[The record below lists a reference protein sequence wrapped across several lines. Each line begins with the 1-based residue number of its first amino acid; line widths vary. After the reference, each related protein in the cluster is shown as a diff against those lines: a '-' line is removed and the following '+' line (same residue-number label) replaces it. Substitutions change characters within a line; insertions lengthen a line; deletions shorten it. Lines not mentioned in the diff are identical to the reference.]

1 MSTSHGTKI
10 VYYKQSVFVNQKIY
24 KTRYFS
30 ELSARTFLFSENA
43 VYWFH
48 PNGQIN
54 GKGYPALREYYI
66 TKNDSGQRLNKFLEK
81 AVPLLSGGMMH
92 KYLRL
97 KRIKVNNKRTEAAYK
112 LVEGDSVQLYLN
124 DEYFDA
130 PKEEEAFRRIKTPR
144 VRVVYEDEH
153 ILLADKAPGMVVH
166 ADEHGDTD
174 TLIAHIQAYLFQSG
188 AWNPD
193 DAASFAPALCNRID
207 RNTGGIV
214 IAAKTAEALRILN
227 DKIKDR
233 EMEKRYLC
241 IVHGR
246 PKPPEGLIE
255 NYLRRDEKRKQVT
268 LHRTRVP
275 GAKTA
280 RTRYRTLTSHGRL
293 SLVECELLTGR
304 THQIRAH
311 MASIGCPLLGDGKYG
326 TNELNRPY
334 GETGQALYA
343 YSLTFRFAQDA
354 GALQYLNGKT
364 FKVKDIPFVKKY
376 FPNFKP

>member
-1 MSTSHGTKI
+1 M
-10 VYYKQSVFVNQKIY
+10 
-24 KTRYFS
+24 
-30 ELSARTFLFSENA
+30 
-43 VYWFH
+43 
-48 PNGQIN
+48 
-54 GKGYPALREYYI
+54 REYYI

-97 KRIKVNNKRTEAAYK
+97 KRIKGNNKRTEAAYK
-112 LVEGDSVQLYLN
+112 LTEGDSVQLYLN

-130 PKEEEAFRRIKTPR
+130 PKEEEAFRRIAKPR

>member
-1 MSTSHGTKI
+1 MRELTIGKNDAG
-10 VYYKQSVFVNQKIY
+10 VRLDRFVSKA
-24 KTRYFS
+24 
-30 ELSARTFLFSENA
+30 LPLL
-43 VYWFH
+43 
-48 PNGQIN
+48 P
-54 GKGYPALREYYI
+54 PALMQKYI
-66 TKNDSGQRLNKFLEK
+66 RI
-81 AVPLLSGGMMH
+81 
-92 KYLRL
+92 
-97 KRIKVNNKRTEAAYK
+97 KRIKVNGARAQRDQRLAQ
-112 LVEGDSVQLYLN
+112 GDVVQLYIN
-124 DEYFDA
+124 DEFFDK
-130 PKEEEAFRRIKTPR
+130 PSEENLFLTLFKPQVDI
-144 VRVVYEDEH
+144 VYEDEN
-153 ILLADKAPGMVVH
+153 LLLVNKRPGLVVH
-166 ADEHGDTD
+166 ADETEKVN
-174 TLIAHIQAYLFQSG
+174 TLINHIQAYLYQKRE
-188 AWNPD
+188 WNPRWEN
-193 DAASFAPALCNRID
+193 AFAPALCNRID

>member
-1 MSTSHGTKI
+1 M
-10 VYYKQSVFVNQKIY
+10 
-24 KTRYFS
+24 
-30 ELSARTFLFSENA
+30 
-43 VYWFH
+43 
-48 PNGQIN
+48 
-54 GKGYPALREYYI
+54 REYYI

-97 KRIKVNNKRTEAAYK
+97 KRIKVNGKRTEAAYR
-112 LVEGDSVQLYLN
+112 LCEGDAVQLYLN
-124 DEYFDA
+124 DSYFEV
-130 PKEEEAFRRIKTPR
+130 PREEEAFRRITQPQ
-144 VRVVYEDEH
+144 VRIVYEDEN

-166 ADEHGDTD
+166 ADEHGDTN

-214 IAAKTAEALRILN
+214 ICAKTAEALRILN
-227 DKIKDR
+227 ERIKER
-233 EMEKRYLC
+233 ELEKRYLC
-241 IVHGR
+241 VVHGK
-246 PKPPEGLIE
+246 PQPPEGLIE

-268 LHRTRVP
+268 LHKTRVP

-280 RTRYRTLTSHGRL
+280 KTHYRTLANNGKL

-334 GETGQALYA
+334 GESGQLLYA
-343 YSLTFRFAQDA
+343 YSLSFHFSQDA
-354 GALQYLNGKT
+354 GVLSYLNGRT
-364 FKVKDIPFVKKY
+364 FRVSHIPFVEKY
-376 FPNFKP
+376 FPAYSIR

>member
-1 MSTSHGTKI
+1 M
-10 VYYKQSVFVNQKIY
+10 
-24 KTRYFS
+24 
-30 ELSARTFLFSENA
+30 
-43 VYWFH
+43 
-48 PNGQIN
+48 
-54 GKGYPALREYYI
+54 REYYI

-81 AVPLLSGGMMH
+81 AVPLLPGGIMH

-97 KRIKVNNKRTEAAYK
+97 KRIKVNGKRTDAAYR
-112 LVEGDSVQLYLN
+112 LAEGDAVQLYLN

-130 PKEEEAFRRIKTPR
+130 PREEEAFRRITQPR
-144 VRVVYEDEH
+144 LRIVYEDDH

-166 ADEHGDTD
+166 ADERGGAD
-174 TLIAHIQAYLFQSG
+174 TLIAHIQAYLYQTG
-188 AWNPD
+188 AWNPA

-227 DKIKDR
+227 DKIKER
-233 EMEKRYLC
+233 ELEKRYLC

-246 PKPPEGLIE
+246 PQPAAGLIE

-268 LHRTRVP
+268 LHRQRVP

-280 RTRYRTLTSHGRL
+280 RTRYRTLASRDKL

-334 GETGQALYA
+334 NETGQALYA
-343 YSLTFRFAQDA
+343 YSLTFRFEEDA
-354 GALQYLNGKT
+354 GVLSYLNGRT
-364 FKVKDIPFVKKY
+364 FTAKEIPFVRKY
-376 FPNFKP
+376 FPSFQL

>member
-1 MSTSHGTKI
+1 MRELTIGKNDAGQR
-10 VYYKQSVFVNQKIY
+10 VDRFVSKA
-24 KTRYFS
+24 
-30 ELSARTFLFSENA
+30 LPLL
-43 VYWFH
+43 
-48 PNGQIN
+48 P
-54 GKGYPALREYYI
+54 PALLQKYI
-66 TKNDSGQRLNKFLEK
+66 
-81 AVPLLSGGMMH
+81 
-92 KYLRL
+92 RL
-97 KRIKVNNKRTEAAYK
+97 KRIKVNGGRAQRDQR
-112 LVEGDSVQLYLN
+112 LQEGDVLQLYIN
-124 DEYFDA
+124 DEFFDK
-130 PKEEEAFRRIKTPR
+130 PREDNLFLTLFRPSLDI
-144 VRVVYEDEH
+144 VYEDENLM
-153 ILLADKAPGMVVH
+153 LLNKRPGLVVH
-166 ADEHGDTD
+166 ADETEKVN
-174 TLIAHIQAYLFQSG
+174 TLINHIQAYLYQKRE
-188 AWNPD
+188 WNPRWEN
-193 DAASFAPALCNRID
+193 AFTPALCNRID

>member
-1 MSTSHGTKI
+1 M
-10 VYYKQSVFVNQKIY
+10 
-24 KTRYFS
+24 
-30 ELSARTFLFSENA
+30 
-43 VYWFH
+43 
-48 PNGQIN
+48 
-54 GKGYPALREYYI
+54 REYYI

-97 KRIKVNNKRTEAAYK
+97 KRIKVNGKRTEAAYR
-112 LVEGDSVQLYLN
+112 LCEGDAVQLYLN

-130 PKEEEAFRRIKTPR
+130 PREEEAFRRITQPQIR
-144 VRVVYEDEH
+144 IVYEDEN

-166 ADEHGDTD
+166 ADEHSDSN

-188 AWNPD
+188 AWNPE

-214 IAAKTAEALRILN
+214 ICAKTAEALRILN
-227 DKIKDR
+227 ERIKER
-233 EMEKRYLC
+233 ELEKRYLC
-241 IVHGR
+241 VVHGK

-268 LHRTRVP
+268 LHKTRVP

-280 RTRYRTLTSHGRL
+280 KTRYRTLASRGKL

-334 GETGQALYA
+334 RENGQLLYA
-343 YSLTFRFAQDA
+343 YSLTFHFEEDA
-354 GALQYLNGKT
+354 DALAYLNGRT
-364 FKVKDIPFVKKY
+364 FYVEHIPFVEKY
-376 FPNFKP
+376 FPEYHIQLK

>member
-1 MSTSHGTKI
+1 M
-10 VYYKQSVFVNQKIY
+10 
-24 KTRYFS
+24 
-30 ELSARTFLFSENA
+30 
-43 VYWFH
+43 
-48 PNGQIN
+48 
-54 GKGYPALREYYI
+54 REYYI

-97 KRIKVNNKRTEAAYK
+97 KRIKVNGKRTEAAYR
-112 LVEGDSVQLYLN
+112 LCEGDAVQLYLN
-124 DEYFDA
+124 DSYFEA
-130 PKEEEAFRRIKTPR
+130 PREEEAFRRITQPQ
-144 VRVVYEDEH
+144 VRIVYEDDN

-166 ADEHGDTD
+166 ADEHGDTN

-188 AWNPD
+188 AWDPA

-214 IAAKTAEALRILN
+214 ICAKTAEALRVLN
-227 DKIKDR
+227 ERIKER
-233 EMEKRYLC
+233 ELEKRYLC
-241 IVHGR
+241 VVHGR
-246 PKPPEGLIE
+246 PAPPEGLIE

-268 LHRTRVP
+268 LHKTRVP

-280 RTRYRTLTSHGRL
+280 KTRYRTLASSGKL

-326 TNELNRPY
+326 RNDLNRPY
-334 GETGQALYA
+334 HESGQLLYA
-343 YSLTFRFAQDA
+343 YSLTFRFEKDA
-354 GALQYLNGKT
+354 GALSYLNGRT
-364 FKVKDIPFVKKY
+364 FRVRKIPFVEQY
-376 FPNFKP
+376 FPSYQIV

>member
-1 MSTSHGTKI
+1 M
-10 VYYKQSVFVNQKIY
+10 
-24 KTRYFS
+24 
-30 ELSARTFLFSENA
+30 
-43 VYWFH
+43 
-48 PNGQIN
+48 
-54 GKGYPALREYYI
+54 REYYI

-81 AVPLLSGGMMH
+81 AVPLLPGGIMH

-97 KRIKVNNKRTEAAYK
+97 KRIKVNGKRTDAAYR
-112 LVEGDSVQLYLN
+112 LAEGDAVQLYLN

-130 PKEEEAFRRIKTPR
+130 PREEEAFRRITQPR
-144 VRVVYEDEH
+144 LRIVYEDDN

-166 ADEHGDTD
+166 TDERGGAD
-174 TLIAHIQAYLFQSG
+174 TLIAHIQAYLYQTG
-188 AWNPD
+188 AWNPA

-227 DKIKDR
+227 DRIKER
-233 EMEKRYLC
+233 ELEKRYLC

-246 PKPPEGLIE
+246 PQPAAGLIE

-268 LHRTRVP
+268 LHRQRVP

-280 RTRYRTLTSHGRL
+280 RTRYRTLASQDKL

-334 GETGQALYA
+334 NETGQALYA
-343 YSLTFRFAQDA
+343 YSLTFRFEEDA
-354 GALQYLNGKT
+354 GVLSYLNGRT
-364 FKVKDIPFVKKY
+364 FTAKEIPFVRKY
-376 FPNFKP
+376 FPSFQL

>member
-1 MSTSHGTKI
+1 M
-10 VYYKQSVFVNQKIY
+10 
-24 KTRYFS
+24 R
-30 ELSARTFLFSENA
+30 E
-43 VYWFH
+43 FH
-48 PNGQIN
+48 IG
-54 GKGYPALREYYI
+54 
-66 TKNDSGQRLNKFLEK
+66 KNDENQRLDRFLGK
-81 AVPLLSGGMMH
+81 AIPLLPASLAQ
-92 KYLRL
+92 KYIRL
-97 KRIKVNNKRTEAAYK
+97 KRIKVNGARAQRDQK
-112 LVEGDSVQLYLN
+112 LVAGDILQCYIN
-124 DEYFDA
+124 DEFFES
-130 PKEEEAFRRIKTPR
+130 PSEENVYLTITTPR
-144 VRVVYEDEH
+144 LKIIYEDEN
-153 ILLADKAPGMVVH
+153 IMLLDKPAGMLAH
-166 ADEHGDTD
+166 ADEHEKVN
-174 TLIAHIQAYLFQSG
+174 TLVNHMLAYLYQKREWRPREENAFT
-188 AWNPD
+188 
-193 DAASFAPALCNRID
+193 PALCNRID

>member
-1 MSTSHGTKI
+1 MDIDRIVVSAVIKI
-10 VYYKQSVFVNQKIY
+10 VLALLVGGLGVWYISRYGFVNDM
-24 KTRYFS
+24 
-30 ELSARTFLFSENA
+30 SARTFLPSFDLNSLSYISVIIFNFLGFEVVCTYANNMSD
-43 VYWFH
+43 
-48 PNGQIN
+48 PKKQI
-54 GKGYPALREYYI
+54 P
-66 TKNDSGQRLNKFLEK
+66 
-81 AVPLLSGGMMH
+81 
-92 KYLRL
+92 
-97 KRIKVNNKRTEAAYK
+97 
-112 LVEGDSVQLYLN
+112 
-124 DEYFDA
+124 
-130 PKEEEAFRRIKTPR
+130 
-144 VRVVYEDEH
+144 
-153 ILLADKAPGMVVH
+153 
-166 ADEHGDTD
+166 
-174 TLIAHIQAYLFQSG
+174 QS
-188 AWNPD
+188 
-193 DAASFAPALCNRID
+193 IV
-207 RNTGGIV
+207 TGGIV
-214 IAAKTAEALRILN
+214 IAAMTAEALRILN

-268 LHRTRVP
+268 LHRPRVP

-376 FPNFKP
+376 YPNFKP

>member
-1 MSTSHGTKI
+1 MKEFTIG
-10 VYYKQSVFVNQKIY
+10 
-24 KTRYFS
+24 
-30 ELSARTFLFSENA
+30 
-43 VYWFH
+43 
-48 PNGQIN
+48 
-54 GKGYPALREYYI
+54 
-66 TKNDSGQRLNKFLEK
+66 KNDAGQRLDRWMAKTL
-81 AVPLLSGGMMH
+81 PLLPAPLAQ
-92 KYLRL
+92 KYIRIKRVKLNGARAQRDTRL
-97 KRIKVNNKRTEAAYK
+97 KV
-112 LVEGDSVQLYLN
+112 GDVLQLYIN
-124 DEYFDA
+124 DEFFDQPTPENA
-130 PKEEEAFRRIKTPR
+130 FLKLFKPKLDI
-144 VRVVYEDEH
+144 VYEDEH